1 MSAPTYELD
10 VPPAMTE
17 QLWPER
23 LDTPGLIPRH
33 LKRSA
38 TGQFPIL
45 EVIQRL
51 LYRLRPSGIGDI
63 EKLLALI
70 GLYQAIRPAYKH
82 LKDFFTWAFTVQV
95 TIPETDPV
103 AREVLAWMG
112 SEVILNSHT
121 RSAMLVT
128 GGTQDPNDE
137 FHRRMMAAHNP
148 RAAADKSN
156 DEVLCLP
163 PIGTRLFWV
172 GFRPFLFSR
181 RGGFGYRS
189 NSGVTGNV
197 LDDNGQ
203 LQNSLTIMTL
213 GWSLK
218 PLREFASLCREFR
231 LNNLTGTTTVY
242 FAGDRTDP
250 YGNGWQSVSK
260 AIRKLDTIDMDENT
274 KSDLVRDAE
283 YYYSEESRSFFAD
296 CGIPYRRGYL
306 FHGPPGT
313 GKSSFSAALA
323 GHLGCDIYHINLSTG
338 SINDGTL
345 HRLFLGLPRK
355 CIVVLEDI
363 DSAGIGREQT
373 LPAGPTGAHGQFDSS
388 ALDPATIPGGIGPL
402 PKRSSTHMGRRN
414 NTVTLSGLL
423 NAIDGNASQEGRLL
437 IMTSNAPDTL
447 DAALTRPGRIDKKV
461 YFGNMDPSAGKSI
474 FKRLIGRSALAHDA
488 EFTMAQIEEWAT
500 EFADKMPTNTCKWL
514 WHYDHKA
521 RTNKITVSPAQV
533 QNYLQGCRG
542 DPIKALREVDAWIME
557 TKLEAEKSN
566 VTQNGPQNGIP
577 NGIPNCTQDRT
588 GSNTE
593 NEVPSGL
600 SNENV
605 IDGSELE
612 KVMLQA
618 ASIIG

>member
-1 MSAPTYELD
+1 MSDPRYELM
-10 VPPAMTE
+10 VPPGMSD

-23 LDTPGLIPRH
+23 LDTPGLIPHH

-51 LYRLRPSGIGDI
+51 LYRLRPSGIGDL

-70 GLYQAIRPAYKH
+70 GLYQAVRPAYKH
-82 LKDFFTWAFTVQV
+82 LKDFFTWALTVQV

-148 RAAADKSN
+148 RLASEKPD

-172 GFRPFLFSR
+172 GFRPYLFSR
-181 RGGFGYRS
+181 RGGPGYRT
-189 NSGVTGNV
+189 NSGMTGNL
-197 LDDNGQ
+197 LDDSGQ

-218 PLREFASLCREFR
+218 PLKQFTSLCREFR

-260 AIRKLDTIDMDENT
+260 AIRKLDTIDMDETT
-274 KSDLVRDAE
+274 KFDIVRDAE

-355 CIVVLEDI
+355 CVVVLEDI
-363 DSAGIGREQT
+363 DSAGIGRERT
-373 LPAGPTGAHGQFDSS
+373 PPAAPTGAHAQGDDNLGDVAS
-388 ALDPATIPGGIGPL
+388 IPGGIGPL
-402 PKRSSTHMGRRN
+402 PKLRARDYPGVGRRS

-488 EFTMAQIEEWAT
+488 EFTMAQIEEWAS
-500 EFADKMPTNTCKWL
+500 EFAEKMPTNTF
-514 WHYDHKA
+514 
-521 RTNKITVSPAQV
+521 SPAQV

-542 DPIKALREVDAWIME
+542 DPLKALNDVEAWIAE
-557 TKLEAEKSN
+557 TKPEAGKSN
-566 VTQNGPQNGIP
+566 GTEHGTQHGTQSGTQNGTQNDTH
-577 NGIPNCTQDRT
+577 NNTFT
-588 GSNTE
+588 GV
-593 NEVPSGL
+593 VPVGPFKL
-600 SNENV
+600 AP
-605 IDGSELE
+605 DGSELE
-612 KVMLQA
+612 ALLLA
-618 ASIIG
+618 GSTN